1 MPIVT
6 LEILNENYTP
16 YSSPGLAWAPTRRGL
31 RSDQRVARASG
42 LTQSGPLEPWVA
54 AWAAASQLATLSV
67 LVGDGLEM
75 HLLRRL
81 SVELADAHDVPGGG

>member
-1 MPIVT
+1 M
-6 LEILNENYTP
+6 
-16 YSSPGLAWAPTRRGL
+16 
-31 RSDQRVARASG
+31 
-42 LTQSGPLEPWVA
+42 A
-54 AWAAASQLATLSV
+54 AWVAASQLATLSV